1 MPQDK
6 ITDVFASKQRT
17 LSFEFFPPK
26 TDKGRDRLFDTA
38 EKLVDLGADWFSVT
52 YGAGGTTA
60 ENTLRTAEEL
70 IQSFDIPVVH
80 HFTCIK
86 HTWDS
91 IRRELGRMKRS
102 GVRNLMALRGD
113 PPQHERDYQFRPD
126 QPRYAYQLVE
136 MARSEHDDHFSI
148 GVAGFPES
156 HPLAPNLDVDSHF
169 LKMKQDAGAD
179 YCITQFF
186 FENMLYWEYL
196 QRVREAGVTMR
207 VIPGLLPVTDYEKLV
222 DFAANCGATVPQ
234 TIHEIFDPIKD
245 DAEATQARGTDYA
258 VSQAQDLLDRG
269 APGLHFYCLNRAEPV
284 TTIFKS
290 LKF

>member
-6 ITDVFASKQRT
+6 ITDVFATKQRT

-26 TDKGRDRLFDTA
+26 TDKGRDRLFDAA
-38 EKLVDLGADWFSVT
+38 EKLVNLGADWFSVT

-60 ENTLRTAEEL
+60 ENTMQTVEEL
-70 IQSFDIPVVH
+70 IQRFDIPVVH

-86 HTWDS
+86 HTWDT
-91 IRRELGRMKRS
+91 IRSELDRMKND

-113 PPQHERDYQFRPD
+113 PPQHEREYKFLPD

-136 MARSEHDDHFSI
+136 MSREHDDHFSI
-148 GVAGFPES
+148 GVAGFPEG

-196 QRVREAGVTMR
+196 QRVRQAGVSMR
-207 VIPGLLPVTDYEKLV
+207 IIPGLLPVTNYEKLV
-222 DFAANCGATVPQ
+222 EFAANCGATVPR
-234 TIHEIFDPIKD
+234 TIHEIFEPIKD
-245 DAEATQARGTDYA
+245 DTDGTSARGTDYA
-258 VSQAQDLLDRG
+258 ISQAQDLLDRG

-284 TTIFKS
+284 SSIFKS